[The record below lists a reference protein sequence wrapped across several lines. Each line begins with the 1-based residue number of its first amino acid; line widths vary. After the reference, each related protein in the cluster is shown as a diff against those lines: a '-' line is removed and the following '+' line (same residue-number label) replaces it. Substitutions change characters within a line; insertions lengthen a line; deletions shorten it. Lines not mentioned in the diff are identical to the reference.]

1 MNKHS
6 GLGFVSLVF
15 ILITVL
21 ATTVVTG
28 AGYGIYKY
36 QQTSR
41 ENQILK
47 EEAEAQKDQQ
57 IEALQEKLETVT
69 NQGEENQSTS
79 TVGAN
84 EPTTRNEAP
93 TESYYAL
100 VEQQNITA
108 QKLREELGQQQK
120 VANDAEASLLLS
132 ETCKAQRDARKTKLW
147 NAMLIAV
154 DLAGQQ
160 KEGAKLDSL
169 MSTISPGSMSAT
181 SVFNLAKTS
190 DEEHEENLSI
200 AETQMESTLAE
211 FYEDC
216 LQGE

>member
-108 QKLREELGQQQK
+108 QKLRGELGQQQK

-132 ETCKAQRDARKTKLW
+132 ETCKAQRDAKKTKLW

-154 DLAGQQ
+154 DLAEQQ